1 MHMVATDGG
10 LTPKTVP
17 VTSYRQAGA
26 ERYEFLV
33 DFSKFPVE
41 TQTEL
46 RNGSNDNN
54 RDYDFT
60 HKVMAFE
67 LTDEAFD
74 KEDPTWNKVPTTLVS
89 SKVMNLQPTTSMKR
103 RSVRVERSNS
113 KWVINGETWQD
124 VVDSATRR
132 C

>member
-1 MHMVATDGG
+1 
-10 LTPKTVP
+10 
-17 VTSYRQAGA
+17 
-26 ERYEFLV
+26 
-33 DFSKFPVE
+33 
-41 TQTEL
+41 
-46 RNGSNDNN
+46 
-54 RDYDFT
+54 
-60 HKVMAFE
+60 MAFE